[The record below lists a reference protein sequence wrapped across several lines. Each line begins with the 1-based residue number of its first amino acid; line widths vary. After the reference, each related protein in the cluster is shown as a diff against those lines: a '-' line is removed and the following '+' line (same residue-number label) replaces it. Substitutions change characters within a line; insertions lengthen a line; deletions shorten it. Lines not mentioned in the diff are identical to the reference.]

1 MKDFLD
7 SIKALLFFTV
17 IGVIAFSIG
26 GMLTMIV
33 IKFLVWFYGVLF

>member
-1 MKDFLD
+1 MKDFL
-7 SIKALLFFTV
+7 IKDLLTFTV
-17 IGVIAFSIG
+17 VIAIAFGIG

>member
-7 SIKALLFFTV
+7 SIKDLLPFIVV
-17 IGVIAFSIG
+17 ISILFGIG

-33 IKFLVWFYGVLF
+33 IRFLVWFYGVLF

>member
-7 SIKALLFFTV
+7 SIKDLLPFIV
-17 IGVIAFSIG
+17 VIAILFGIG

-33 IKFLVWFYGVLF
+33 VRFLVWFYGVLF

>member
-7 SIKALLFFTV
+7 SIKALLFFAV
-17 IGVIAFSIG
+17 IGAIAFGIG
-26 GMLTMIV
+26 GMLTIIV